1 MKALIYDPSDITV
14 NFNEEKI
21 LEVER
26 YIREETDLLFS
37 VAYALRE
44 ILFDLY
50 EYKVKV
56 AESEQ
61 PEKLDATKLYITS
74 VAKLQDEHS
83 IPQYI
88 LTEYLVQRLKQIIAP
103 LFDELDLW
111 NYCVHDFLLHFSIPH
126 ETRMA
131 TLALYSNPNVVEFE
145 KRKQLL
151 FTSLQNPPMAKNFA
165 EQFTALHWY
174 YSKEIADIIFEKT
187 QTESVTLEELDRFM
201 FKLNQEDLI
210 RFSAL
215 QVSNLEDKL
224 TAPIVP
230 IPTGAFFSS
239 SINSQIRK
247 DLWQKDCNGLAFF
260 KHQSKGNSQNYVEHY
275 IANSGDIEILPW
287 EQAEQIIDKFGFDTV
302 KLHLIFAAHT
312 MNYERPWENKFTL
325 KATDIV
331 SYLGWDKRTDLPFHE
346 KLNKIAQT
354 AFVLDCLLVKSV
366 WIEGK
371 NQKGGINAST
381 PVGRMWN
388 IVVDPR
394 GQLNIERKVEKP
406 EEVYITVQPGLI
418 FNSFLNKAG
427 NQMKEALYQFGYL
440 AQNILQIDP
449 YHEELALR
457 LAIHLTMES
466 RYHKSGLYRVE
477 TLLKAILPHP
487 VINEAILDKR
497 KAYELKQRWDNALGL
512 LSRLSWQIQFDKSYP
527 EWLQPSSE
535 FPRPPG
541 WRKITII
548 ERILQATIIIKPPEP
563 IPELIKAKIKIQPS
577 RNKQKLKSATSK
589 TKLTGD
595 QIREARKTKGWS
607 QRTLAQYLN
616 VTQTSIGFWE
626 SGKRTPSPK
635 MEEKLKKILEID
647 E

>member
-1 MKALIYDPSDITV
+1 
-14 NFNEEKI
+14 
-21 LEVER
+21 
-26 YIREETDLLFS
+26 
-37 VAYALRE
+37 
-44 ILFDLY
+44 
-50 EYKVKV
+50 
-56 AESEQ
+56 
-61 PEKLDATKLYITS
+61 
-74 VAKLQDEHS
+74 
-83 IPQYI
+83 
-88 LTEYLVQRLKQIIAP
+88 
-103 LFDELDLW
+103 
-111 NYCVHDFLLHFSIPH
+111 
-126 ETRMA
+126 MA
-131 TLALYSNPNVVEFE
+131 TLAFYSKHNVIDFE
-145 KRKQLL
+145 RRKQLL
-151 FTSLQNPPMAKNFA
+151 FTTLQNHPMAKNFA
-165 EQFTALHWY
+165 EQFTALEWY
-174 YSKEIADIIFEKT
+174 YSREIADLIFENTKA
-187 QTESVTLEELDRFM
+187 ETLTLQELDQFM

-210 RFSAL
+210 RFSAIL
-215 QVSNLEDKL
+215 DSNLEAKL
-224 TAPIVP
+224 TVPILP
-230 IPTGAFFSS
+230 IPTGAFLTSS
-239 SINSQIRK
+239 LNSQIRK
-247 DLWQKDCNGLAFF
+247 DLWKKDSNGLAFF

-287 EQAEQIIDKFGFDTV
+287 EQAEQIIDNFGFDTV

-312 MNYERPWENKFTL
+312 MNHERPWENKFTL

-331 SYLGWDKRTDLPFHE
+331 QYLGWDKRTDLPLHE
-346 KLNKIAQT
+346 KLHKIAQT

-371 NQKGGINAST
+371 NSKGGINAST

-394 GQLNIERKVEKP
+394 GQLNIEGKVEKP

-418 FNSFLNKAG
+418 FHSFLNKAG

-477 TLLKAILPHP
+477 TLLKAILPHL
-487 VINEAILDKR
+487 VIDEAILDKR

-527 EWLQPSSE
+527 EWLQPNSQ
-535 FPRPPG
+535 FPKPAG

-563 IPELIKAKIKIQPS
+563 IPELIKAKVKIQPS
-577 RNKQKLKSATSK
+577 TNKQKLKSATPK

-595 QIREARKTKGWS
+595 QIREARTTKGWS
-607 QRTLAQYLN
+607 QRTLAQCLN

-626 SGKRTPSPK
+626 NGKRTPSPK
-635 MEEKLKKILEID
+635 MEANLKKILEID